1 MKRLSAIFFFAF
13 SHSVQAD
20 YFRDAMLAEIFVPG
34 DVLPSIR
41 QRAMEQ
47 QINSLNV
54 SKAFQ
59 ILVHEGSVEKR
70 RSLGM
75 FLDGCAI
82 GSLREVERQL
92 FLNIELPAFKARVAR
107 LGYTLE
113 ELI

>member
-70 RSLGM
+70 RGLVGM

-107 LGYTLE
+107 LGYTL
-113 ELI
+113 